1 MNSTWPWS
9 PSRYEIALE
18 QAQAALGERRATLD
32 QLRREIARD
41 RSLQDL
47 VAVAV
52 DLAMPD
58 FEPEPTGGGIG
69 VEVGRAGARVP
80 GGAQVVELG
89 ANVGPVTR
97 AHQRFGRRR
106 ACAAGQPVGAQR
118 GAAVSFSAPAATR
131 AAGV

>member
-1 MNSTWPWS
+1 M
-9 PSRYEIALE
+9 
-18 QAQAALGERRATLD
+18 QAVGATAEFVAGDEFDL
-32 QLRREIARD
+32 A
-41 RSLQDL
+41 L

-52 DLAMPD
+52 DRVVPD
-58 FEPEPTGGGIG
+58 FEPEPTGGGVG

-89 ANVGPVTR
+89 ANVGSVTR
-97 AHQRFGRRR
+97 THQRFGRRR

-118 GAAVSFSAPAATR
+118 GAAVGFSAPAATR